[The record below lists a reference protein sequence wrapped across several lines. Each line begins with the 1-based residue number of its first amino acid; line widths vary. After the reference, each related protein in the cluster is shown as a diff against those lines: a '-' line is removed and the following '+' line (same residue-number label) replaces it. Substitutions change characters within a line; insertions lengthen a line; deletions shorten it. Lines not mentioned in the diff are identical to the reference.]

1 MNINRRNFLKGT
13 AAGAAATAVTG
24 GVLIGGAR
32 ADADAATTAGPV
44 TEASYPFHG
53 ARQSGVLTP
62 GPAQKQAFT
71 CVASFDAMASGKAEL
86 ADLMQTITTRA
97 RFLTAGGT
105 PVSLGVSQPPSDSDV
120 LGPVI
125 PADGLTATLSVGSTL
140 FDDRYGLAAVRPG
153 KLTPMTAFPNDSL
166 EPA

>member
-62 GPAQKQAFT
+62 GPRRSRRSP
-71 CVASFDAMASGKAEL
+71 ASRRS
-86 ADLMQTITTRA
+86 TRWRRA
-97 RFLTAGGT
+97 R
-105 PVSLGVSQPPSDSDV
+105 PSW
-120 LGPVI
+120 P
-125 PADGLTATLSVGSTL
+125 T
-140 FDDRYGLAAVRPG
+140 
-153 KLTPMTAFPNDSL
+153 
-166 EPA
+166 